1 MHCLSSTKRRRNRV
15 FKPQFKPFPHQII
28 EPEFQEVRNDE
39 FTVFKT
45 LEKNISE
52 LPYEPGYEILQKAS
66 EDYLG
71 RLNTPISQTNEP
83 TIAMPDFMNHGN
95 QAQNVFYVFEAKH
108 LKQLRDHLLYW
119 DALRS
124 VTFAVCLM
132 IGALII
138 SWKINS

>member
-1 MHCLSSTKRRRNRV
+1 MRSPVSTKKRRNKV

-52 LPYEPGYEILQKAS
+52 LPYEPGYEILQKEAQ
-66 EDYLG
+66 EYLD
-71 RLNTPISQTNEP
+71 RINTPINQTNEP
-83 TIAMPDFMNHGN
+83 TLSLPKFMNHGN
-95 QAQNVFYVFEAKH
+95 QAQNIFYVFEDKHAK
-108 LKQLRDHLLYW
+108 QIMYW
-119 DALRS
+119 DAVKT

-138 SWKINS
+138 SYKMN